1 MASKYLNLNGKS
13 RNRTKQSGN
22 LAYTVVK
29 RVTYSFTWAGRLP
42 YARSQVQ
49 TLSEVNRI
57 PSIILS
63 AKMRYCSRL
72 GVNYSSRFIEKERKS
87 EEDRNCRRAKLGV
100 VRRGFWQ
107 VSGGNKNAAL

>member
-1 MASKYLNLNGKS
+1 MVPKYLNLGGKS

-22 LAYTVVK
+22 LAYSVVK

-42 YARSQVQ
+42 YARSRAQ
-49 TLSEVNRI
+49 TLNEVNRI

-63 AKMRYCSRL
+63 VKMSYCSRL

-87 EEDRNCRRAKLGV
+87 EEDRNCRRAKFGIW
-100 VRRGFWQ
+100 RRSFWQ
-107 VSGGNKNAAL
+107 VSGRNKNVEL